1 MGEKPQG
8 LTGVTQNKGRLKMR
22 YINEKKALKQ
32 YDDFLDDVYDNV
44 GIAGLAYATSEALKA
59 IDPIAY
65 RCGFLDW
72 LDMEGLTIE
81 K

>member
-1 MGEKPQG
+1 MKYVNE
-8 LTGVTQNKGRLKMR
+8 NKAIKM
-22 YINEKKALKQ
+22 
-32 YDDFLDDVYDNV
+32 YDSFLDEVYGDVE
-44 GIAGLAYATSEALKA
+44 IAGLTYATSEALKT

-65 RCGFLDW
+65 RCDFLDW

>member
-1 MGEKPQG
+1 MKYVNE
-8 LTGVTQNKGRLKMR
+8 NKATKM
-22 YINEKKALKQ
+22 
-32 YDDFLDDVYDNV
+32 YDDFLDEVYGDVE
-44 GIAGLAYATSEALKA
+44 IAGLTYATSEVLKA
-59 IDPIAY
+59 TDPIAY

>member
-1 MGEKPQG
+1 MKY
-8 LTGVTQNKGRLKMR
+8 VNKNKATKM
-22 YINEKKALKQ
+22 
-32 YDDFLDDVYDNV
+32 YDDFLDEVYGDVE
-44 GIAGLAYATSEALKA
+44 IAGLTCATSEVLKA
-59 IDPIAY
+59 TDPIAY